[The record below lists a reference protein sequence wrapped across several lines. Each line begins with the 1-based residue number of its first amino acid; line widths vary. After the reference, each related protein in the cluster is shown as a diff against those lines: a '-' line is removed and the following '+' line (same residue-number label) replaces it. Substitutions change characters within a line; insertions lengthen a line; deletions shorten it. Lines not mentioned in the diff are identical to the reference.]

1 MRSSRF
7 LIATLKETPADA
19 EVISHQLML
28 RAGMIRKLASGLY
41 TWLPLG
47 LRVLRKVERIIRS
60 EMDKSGAQE
69 VLMPVVQ
76 PSELWIESGRW
87 EQYGPELLRM
97 TDRHDRGFCLGP
109 THEEVITDLIRGEIN
124 SYKQLPANFYQIQ
137 TKFRDEIRPR
147 FGVMRSREFIM
158 KDAYSF
164 HNSFESLQ
172 ETYDVMHKTYCN
184 IFTRIGLEFRPVLAD
199 TGSIGGAFSHEFHVL
214 AASGEDAIAFSN
226 ASDYAANTEKAE
238 ALPPTTPRAAASQ
251 TMREVATPFHHT
263 ITEVSAFLK
272 IEPAHILKT
281 LIVLGAVNDN
291 KKTKGDKT
299 QPLVALVIRGDHELN
314 DVKAEK
320 LTGVFSPLTFAPEER
335 IKKELGVGIGSIGP
349 VGLNIPV
356 IVDHAAAHAAN
367 FVCGANKDG
376 FHLMGVNWERDLRVP
391 LVADIRNVVA
401 GDPSPCGKGTLEIKR
416 GIEVGHIFQLGT
428 KYSEALKAKVLDEN
442 GKEQTMVMG
451 CYGIGVTRV
460 VAACIEQNFD
470 DNGIIWP
477 DAIAPF
483 HVAIVPIGMNKSAA
497 VAQKAEE
504 IYSQLQA
511 AGIDVLL
518 MDDEKARLGVLLAN
532 TDLMGIPHRIVI
544 GDRGLEAGTIEYKGR
559 RDAEKQEIN
568 VNDIV
573 KFLKA
578 QVKT

>member
-47 LRVLRKVERIIRS
+47 LRVLRKVENIVRT
-60 EMDKSGAQE
+60 EMNKSGAQE

-76 PSELWIESGRW
+76 PAELWEESGRW
-87 EQYGPELLRM
+87 QQYGPELLRIN
-97 TDRHDRGFCLGP
+97 DRHNRGFCLGP

-137 TKFRDEIRPR
+137 TKFRDEVRPR

-164 HNSFESLQ
+164 HNTTESLQ
-172 ETYDVMHKTYCN
+172 ETYDVMHQTYCN
-184 IFTRIGLEFRPVLAD
+184 IFTRLGLEFRPVLAD

-226 ASDYAANTEKAE
+226 GSDYAANIEKAE
-238 ALPPTTPRAAASQ
+238 ALPPTTPRPAPQ
-251 TMREVATPFHHT
+251 HLMQEVATPGAHS
-263 ITEVSAFLK
+263 IEEVCAFLK
-272 IEPAHILKT
+272 VVPAQTLKT
-281 LIVLGAVNDN
+281 LIVLGEVRE
-291 KKTKGDKT
+291 DKT
-299 QPLVALVIRGDHELN
+299 QPLVALVVRGDHELN
-314 DVKAEK
+314 DIKAEK
-320 LTGVFSPLTFAPEER
+320 LTGVASPLTFAPEAR
-335 IKKELGVGIGSIGP
+335 IKAELGVSAGSIGP

-356 IVDHAAAHAAN
+356 IVDHAAAHAAD

-376 FHLMGVNWERDLRVP
+376 YHLTGVNWERDVNAP
-391 LVADIRNVVA
+391 LVADIRNIVA
-401 GDPSPCGKGTLEIKR
+401 GDPSPCGKGTLDIKR

-428 KYSEALKAKVLDEN
+428 KYSEALKARVLDEN
-442 GKEQTMVMG
+442 GKEQTMIMG

-460 VAACIEQNFD
+460 VAAAIEQNFD
-470 DNGIIWP
+470 ENGIIWT
-477 DAIAPF
+477 DSIAPF
-483 HVAIVPIGMNKSAA
+483 HVAIVPINMNKSAA
-497 VAQKAEE
+497 VAEKAEA
-504 IYSQLQA
+504 IYAELQA

-518 MDDEKARLGVLLAN
+518 MDDEKARLGVQLAN

-544 GDRGLEAGTIEYKGR
+544 GDRGLEAGSIEYKGR
-559 RDAEKQEIN
+559 RDAEKQE
-568 VNDIV
+568 VPAAEIV
-573 KFLKA
+573 EFLKA
-578 QVKT
+578 KIKL